1 MSLAAAGA
9 TNQGRRSSN
18 EDAWLVDLDLGL
30 LVLADGMGGHNA
42 GEVAS
47 ALAVQTV
54 QAFLRKAQTAPSQV
68 RLGEALSLAN
78 ARILEEAATRPEQA
92 GMGTTVVAAL
102 ISGSSAVYTSVG
114 DSRVYLWQE
123 GRLTQLTRD
132 DSWVTATL
140 GEQEAAEAQRSGNH
154 PMRHVLTKVVGLRPE
169 LEISTA
175 ECSLATGD
183 GLLLCSDGV
192 HGAVSAA
199 ELADLLAGRQA
210 VGDLAGAIV
219 GLAIERGA
227 SDNATAIVAR
237 LE

>member
-9 TNQGRRSSN
+9 THQGRRSSN

-54 QAFLRKAQTAPSQV
+54 RSFLREAKAAPGQV
-68 RLGEALSLAN
+68 LLGEALAEAN
-78 ARILEEAATRPEQA
+78 NRILDEAARQPDHA
-92 GMGTTVVAAL
+92 GMGTTTVAV
-102 ISGSSAVYTSVG
+102 IVSGPTAVYTSVG
-114 DSRVYLWQE
+114 DSRIYLWQD

-132 DSWVTATL
+132 DSWVAATL
-140 GEQEAAEAQRSGNH
+140 GEQEAAEAQRGSH

-169 LEISTA
+169 LEVSTA
-175 ECSLATGD
+175 ECTLASGD
-183 GLLLCSDGV
+183 CLLLCSDGV
-192 HGAVSAA
+192 HGALPAA
-199 ELADLLAGRQA
+199 ELARLLAGAQP
-210 VGDLAGAIV
+210 VGELSRAIV
-219 GLAIERGA
+219 DLAIERGA

-237 LE
+237 MQ